1 MGALP
6 RPDLEPGPQRDLNDA
21 LHALHH
27 RAGWP
32 SLRNL
37 GRDAGCSHTTV
48 SHVFSSPKPSRWGV
62 IELLVEAMGGD
73 AAEFHDLWLSASSPE
88 SAHCGCR
95 PYAIAGRKTELATVR
110 RHLETGAGLLLV
122 TGEAGIGKTK
132 LVSTAVALVAPD
144 VFVATGSCLPLSSEA
159 PLMPVADALRS
170 VYESDGAQV
179 AGQGHCRSAHHTWPT
194 P

>member
-6 RPDLEPGPQRDLNDA
+6 RPDLAPGPQRELNDA

-37 GRDAGCSHTTV
+37 ASDAGCSHTTV

-73 AAEFHDLWLSASSPE
+73 TAVFHDLWLSASSSGP
-88 SAHCGCR
+88 STLDKGAS
-95 PYAIAGRKTELATVR
+95 AIAGRKTELASVR

-122 TGEAGIGKTK
+122 IGEAGIGKTR
-132 LVSTAVALVAPD
+132 LVSTAVALAAAD
-144 VFVATGSCLPLSSEA
+144 VFMATGRA
-159 PLMPVADALRS
+159 
-170 VYESDGAQV
+170 
-179 AGQGHCRSAHHTWPT
+179 CRCHPRHR
-194 P
+194 